1 VGERRTPD
9 DTGERLVAAS
19 EVNGTAVYD
28 MRGKRLGSVEDF
40 MIDKVGG
47 QVNYAVLSFGGFLGI
62 GSEYYPLPWRKLDY
76 DTSLG
81 GIPGRYCRGNTR
93 WGTQIP
99 ARWLL
104 VGLGRGGLAL
114 QPRRLIVVSESRFLP
129 PALSCACLA
138 RFKWRAWRRAR
149 KPEGEPIARQT

>member
-62 GSEYYPLPWRKLDY
+62 GSEYYPLPWRQLD
-76 DTSLG
+76 
-81 GIPGRYCRGNTR
+81 
-93 WGTQIP
+93 
-99 ARWLL
+99 
-104 VGLGRGGLAL
+104 
-114 QPRRLIVVSESRFLP
+114 
-129 PALSCACLA
+129 
-138 RFKWRAWRRAR
+138 
-149 KPEGEPIARQT
+149 